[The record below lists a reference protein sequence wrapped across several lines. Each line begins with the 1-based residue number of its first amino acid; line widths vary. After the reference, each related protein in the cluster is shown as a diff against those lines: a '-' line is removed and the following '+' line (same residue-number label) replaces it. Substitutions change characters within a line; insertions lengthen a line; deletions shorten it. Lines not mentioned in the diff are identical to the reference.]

1 MHNHYGALPGAW
13 EHFDL
18 ILGLGEDLLPV
29 AANPNAGI
37 SPTSTLTSVGKVPST
52 YNSKGQVIG
61 IPKWTEIHA
70 SAEQIARWSSNPE
83 LGMCLQTRRI
93 RAIDVDIPDE
103 VESQAVWN
111 AIADVDIGFPL
122 RTRSDSPK
130 FLILLDC
137 VGELPKRRFKT
148 KHGVIEF
155 LGTGQQCVIDSTH
168 PSGVR
173 YGWPFGWPNEIP
185 VLTLEQLDELWSAL
199 VDQFAVEDTV
209 TGSLSTKKQQLTS
222 IISTDPVAQA
232 LSDQGM
238 VISQSATGMLAITCP
253 FDDGHTPGSS
263 VTSTVYFPPHTGG
276 YEFGHFDCKHA
287 SCAHRDDADFKEAI
301 GVSVSDLFSVVEDDD
316 VRVVEG
322 ERKPAY
328 RFEFQHASEYINGP
342 QPQWIVHNL
351 LPKDEVGMIYGESGS
366 GKSFFVMDLIL
377 SIARGVPWR
386 GVVPVEQGSVAYIA
400 AEGALGVRNR
410 VKAYMQHNNLP
421 VDDVP
426 LYILGDSPNLLE
438 LKDAK
443 DLTHALVQL
452 GTGLQV
458 VVVDTMASV
467 TPGGDENSGKD
478 MKRAINHCK
487 AIHKAT
493 GALVLLIHHS
503 GKDASRGARGWS
515 GMKGAWGVEICITRD
530 GDERIA
536 AITKQKD
543 GSDDG
548 KDFGFTLNAIPVG
561 RDQFEMEV
569 FSCVV
574 DHFELCPK
582 NERKKPVRGTEQT
595 LLDFITDFED
605 ERSEW
610 PLIADIIEALPR
622 AGMLLEKLKEKNQV
636 EEIEGRI
643 ARRLSDKVNNEELE
657 ADEET
662 PP

>member
-1 MHNHYGALPGAW
+1 MQNHYGALSGAW
-13 EHFDL
+13 DHFDL
-18 ILGLGEDLLPV
+18 ILGLGEDLLPI

-61 IPKWTEIHA
+61 MPKWTEIHA
-70 SAEQIARWSSNPE
+70 SVEQIAKWSSNPE

-93 RAIDVDIPDE
+93 RAIDVDIPDAKEAGE
-103 VESQAVWN
+103 VSQAL
-111 AIADVDIGFPL
+111 DQFYDCFPM
-122 RTRSDSPK
+122 RRRSDSSK

-137 VGELPKRRFKT
+137 AGELPKRRFKT
-148 KHGVIEF
+148 QHGVIEF

-173 YGWPFGWPNEIP
+173 YEWPFGWPNKIP
-185 VLTLEQLDELWSAL
+185 VLTLEQLNELWTTLA
-199 VDQFAVEDTV
+199 DRFAIEDTV
-209 TGSLSTKKQQLTS
+209 TGSLSTKKQQLTE
-222 IISTDPVAQA
+222 IISADPVAQA

-238 VISQSATGMLAITCP
+238 VISQAATGMLAIHCP
-253 FDDGHTPGSS
+253 FEDGHSPGSS
-263 VTSTVYFPPHTGG
+263 ATSTVYFPPHTGG

-287 SCAHRDDADFKEAI
+287 SCAHRDDTNFKEAI
-301 GVSVSDLFSVVEDDD
+301 GVSVSDLFSVVEDED

-328 RFEFQHASEYINGP
+328 RFEFQHASEYVNGP
-342 QPQWIVHNL
+342 QPRWIVHDL
-351 LPKDEVGMIYGESGS
+351 LPYDEVGMIYGESGS

-377 SIARGVPWR
+377 AVARGVPWR
-386 GVVPVEQGSVAYIA
+386 GVVPVVQGSVAYIA
-400 AEGALGVRNR
+400 AEGAIGVRNR
-410 VKAYMQHNNLP
+410 VKAYMQHNKLP
-421 VDDVP
+421 VEDIP

-452 GTGLQV
+452 GKGLQV
-458 VVVDTMASV
+458 VVIDTMASV

-515 GMKGAWGVEICITRD
+515 GMKGAWGVEICVTRD
-530 GDERIA
+530 GEERIA
-536 AITKQKD
+536 TVTKQKD
-543 GSDDG
+543 GDDSD
-548 KDFGFTLNAIPVG
+548 KDFGFTLEG
-561 RDQFEMEV
+561 ELLGSDQFGLPLY
-569 FSCVV
+569 SCTVN
-574 DHFELCPK
+574 HFDLCPK
-582 NERKKPVRGTEQT
+582 NERKQPVRGTEQT
-595 LLDFITDFED
+595 LLDFITDFQD

-610 PLIADIIEALPR
+610 PLIADILEALPR
-622 AGMLLEKLKEKNQV
+622 AGALLEKLKEKNQV
-636 EEIEGRI
+636 EDVGGRI
-643 ARRLSDKVNNEELE
+643 ERRLSDRREVIDDVEEDAE
-657 ADEET
+657 
-662 PP
+662 